1 MWLNVSG
8 GMFNFSLCITAV
20 NCLALLHCIAQ
31 DCREENGTMFNSA
44 AKEKC
49 KQVQSGKILLS
60 FRYVQTFFLKYHQFS
75 IFLIIWH
82 TFYHEFM
89 VSLTSKRDSIQM

>member
-1 MWLNVSG
+1 MIESVLEFLQGQNVRCKIGEALMWLNVSG

-20 NCLALLHCIAQ
+20 NRLALLHWIAQ

-60 FRYVQTFFLKYHQFS
+60 FRSVQTFL
-75 IFLIIWH
+75 
-82 TFYHEFM
+82 
-89 VSLTSKRDSIQM
+89 